1 MSGAGA
7 RLFVALQWLL
17 PHHALGFLLRLA
29 SRCRWRSLA
38 QPLMRGFVKAFG
50 VKVDEAD
57 PPTVA
62 DYACFDDFFTRALR
76 PGARPVD
83 PHPAALVSP
92 VDGRLTQAGPV
103 KAGQLIQAKG
113 HSYSLVELLGDDP
126 RMADGLQGGLFLT
139 CYLAPYNYH
148 RIHMPLAGRVR
159 RAVFC
164 PGRLFSV
171 NDATTAVLPRLFCRN
186 ERVVLE
192 FETVAGPMAVVLV
205 GALFVGSMSLAWQGM
220 VGGRG
225 RRPIE
230 LSLPAGGVDLQK
242 GDELGRFHYGST
254 VIMVL
259 PPGML
264 TVDEDVVP
272 GIGLQ
277 MGRRLATVIGA

>member
-1 MSGAGA
+1 MSSLGP

-17 PHHALGFLLRLA
+17 PHHTLGLLLRQV
-29 SRCRWRSLA
+29 SRCRWRVLA
-38 QPLMRGFVKAFG
+38 QPLMRAFIRAFQ
-50 VKVDEAD
+50 VKVEEAD
-57 PPTVA
+57 PPTVGA
-62 DYACFDDFFTRALR
+62 YACFDDFFTRALR
-76 PGARPVD
+76 PGARPID
-83 PHPAALVSP
+83 PQPAALVSP

-103 KAGQLIQAKG
+103 SAGQLVQAKG
-113 HSYSLVELLGDDP
+113 RHYSLVELLADDA
-126 RMADGLQGGLFLT
+126 RMADGLQGGMFLT

-148 RIHMPLAGRVR
+148 RIHMPLAGRLR
-159 RAVFC
+159 RAIFC

-192 FETVAGPMAVVLV
+192 FETVSGPMAVVLV

-225 RRPIE
+225 RQPIE
-230 LSLPAGGVDLQK
+230 LPLPAGGVDLQK

-254 VIMVL
+254 VILVL

-264 TVDEDVVP
+264 ALDEGVAP
-272 GIGLQ
+272 GLELQ
-277 MGRRLATVIGA
+277 MGRRLATVTGA